1 MLKNLLL
8 GKAALKAKTA
18 LCTLSAA
25 GLLLMTMGSGDAAR
39 AAFVAAICN
48 DAACAG
54 GNDFIVTDNGAGD
67 TVPLSGGIG
76 FSVSAFGYVLA
87 GNFSL
92 SKPLVGSATSPQL
105 DLSYSATTLAPQF
118 GGGGTIYLYASDTDF
133 TAPDSPFQLTLGGT
147 NSGNNG
153 TVTGLAWGGTSNA
166 ALDLTSLLGSLG
178 PFSTPSFEGSAS
190 GSYSATANPYSL
202 TIGLIISRTA
212 AGASTGD
219 LNFSAVPG
227 PILGA
232 GLPGLI
238 LACGGLLVLARRR
251 RTAAI

>member
-1 MLKNLLL
+1 MLKNLLP

-39 AAFVAAICN
+39 AAFVAAICD

-54 GNDFIVTDNGAGD
+54 GNDTIVTDNGGGD

-76 FSVSAFGYVLA
+76 FSVSAFGYALA

-92 SKPLVGSATSPQL
+92 SKPLVGSSTSPQL
-105 DLSYSATTLAPQF
+105 DLSFSATTLPLF

-133 TAPDSPFQLTLGGT
+133 TAPSSPFQLTLGGT
-147 NSGNNG
+147 NSGNDG
-153 TVTGLAWGGTSNA
+153 TVTGQAWGGTSNA
-166 ALDLTSLLGSLG
+166 TLDLTSLLGSLG
-178 PFSTPSFEGSAS
+178 PFATPSFEGSAS
-190 GSYSATANPYSL
+190 GNYSASANPYSL
-202 TIGLIISRTA
+202 TIGLTISRSA

-227 PILGA
+227 PIVGA

-238 LACGGLLVLARRR
+238 IACGGLLALARRR
-251 RTAAI
+251 RMAAI

>member
-54 GNDFIVTDNGAGD
+54 GNDFIVTDNGVGD
-67 TVPLSGGIG
+67 GVPLPGGIS
-76 FSVSAFGYVLA
+76 FSVTAFGYALV

-92 SKPLVGSATSPQL
+92 SKPLVGTPTSPQL
-105 DLSYSATTLAPQF
+105 DLSYSATTLPQF
-118 GGGGTIYLYASDTDF
+118 GSGGTIYLYASDTDF
-133 TAPDSPFQLTLGGT
+133 TAPTSPFQLTLGGT

-202 TIGLIISRTA
+202 TIGLIISRTT

-227 PILGA
+227 PIVGA

>member
-1 MLKNLLL
+1 MLKNLSL

-54 GNDFIVTDNGAGD
+54 GNDFIIADNSAGD
-67 TVPLSGGIG
+67 TVPLSGGIA
-76 FSVSAFGYVLA
+76 FSVTAFGYALV

-105 DLSYSATTLAPQF
+105 DLSYSATTLPQF

-133 TAPDSPFQLTLGGT
+133 TAPSNPFQLTLGGT
-147 NSGNNG
+147 NSGNDG
-153 TVTGLAWGGTSNA
+153 TVTGQAWGGTSNA
-166 ALDLTSLLGSLG
+166 QLDLTTLLGSLG

-190 GSYSATANPYSL
+190 GNYSATANPYSL
-202 TIGLIISRTA
+202 TIGLTISRSA

-227 PILGA
+227 PIVGA

>member
-25 GLLLMTMGSGDAAR
+25 GLLLVAMGSGDAAR

-48 DAACAG
+48 DAACSG

-67 TVPLSGGIG
+67 TVPLSGGIS
-76 FSVSAFGYVLA
+76 FSVTAFGYALV
-87 GNFSL
+87 GNLSL

-105 DLSYSATTLAPQF
+105 DLSYSATTLPQF

-133 TAPDSPFQLTLGGT
+133 TAPSNPFHLTLGGT

-153 TVTGLAWGGTSNA
+153 TVTGQAWGGTSNA
-166 ALDLTSLLGSLG
+166 SLDLTSLLGSLG

-190 GSYSATANPYSL
+190 GNYSATANPYSL
-202 TIGLIISRTA
+202 TIGLVITRSTP
-212 AGASTGD
+212 GASTGD

-227 PILGA
+227 PVLGA

>member
-8 GKAALKAKTA
+8 GKAAMKAKTA
-18 LCTLSAA
+18 LCTLGAA
-25 GLLLMTMGSGDAAR
+25 GLLVVAAGSGDAAR

-48 DAACAG
+48 DAACSG

-67 TVPLSGGIG
+67 TVPLPGGIG

-87 GNFSL
+87 GNFAL
-92 SKPLVGSATSPQL
+92 SKPLVGGSTSPQL
-105 DLSYSATTLAPQF
+105 DLSYSATTLSPQL

-133 TAPDSPFQLTLGGT
+133 TAPSNPFHLTLGGT
-147 NSGNNG
+147 NSGNSG
-153 TVTGLAWGGTSNA
+153 TVTGQAWGGTSNA
-166 ALDLTSLLGSLG
+166 PLDLASLLGTLG
-178 PFSTPSFEGSAS
+178 PFSAPSFEGSAF
-190 GSYSATANPYSL
+190 GNYSATANPYSL
-202 TIGLIISRTA
+202 TVGLTISRST

-227 PILGA
+227 PIVGA

-238 LACGGLLVLARRR
+238 LACSGLLVLARRR
-251 RTAAI
+251 RMAA

>member
-54 GNDFIVTDNGAGD
+54 GDDFIVTDNGGGD

-92 SKPLVGSATSPQL
+92 SKPLVGSSTSPQL
-105 DLSYSATTLAPQF
+105 DLSYSATSLA

-133 TAPDSPFQLTLGGT
+133 TAPSSPFHLTLGGT

-153 TVTGLAWGGTSNA
+153 TVTGQAWGGTSNA
-166 ALDLTSLLGSLG
+166 SLDLTSLLGSLG
-178 PFSTPSFEGSAS
+178 PFSTPSFDGSAF
-190 GSYSATANPYSL
+190 GNYSATANPYSL
-202 TIGLIISRTA
+202 TIGLIISRSL